1 MKATT
6 MHLTR
11 RRYLVALSA
20 TALPTLGHAQAEPAA
35 LQRPLA
41 AKSVCLD
48 LTRAGERLV
57 AVGERGHVLLSDDQ
71 GKTWRQAKKVPTR
84 TTLTAVHATDARTLW
99 AVGHGGA
106 ILRSGD
112 AGESWTRVHGKIDG
126 TDTLL
131 AVRVEPD
138 GHGLAVGGFGFAL
151 RTQDGGVKWER
162 AELLPGEVGERHL
175 NRIFVSARSTWL
187 IAAENGAVLRSED
200 RGAHWQLVATPYQ
213 GSLWSGQA
221 LADGVLLACGMRGNL
236 VRSSDDGRTWKH
248 QAIPEAGSLTAIALR
263 GDQRPVVVGVD
274 GILLSGNLAGDQF
287 AFKRLNDRANLTG
300 ALVLS
305 SGDLLATST
314 AGLRVIQLP
323 A

>member
-1 MKATT
+1 
-6 MHLTR
+6 MHLSR
-11 RRYLVALSA
+11 RQCLLAFGA
-20 TALPTLGHAQAEPAA
+20 TALPTLSHAQVEPVA

-57 AVGERGHVLLSDDQ
+57 VVGERGHVLLSDDQ
-71 GKTWRQAKKVPTR
+71 GKSWRQAKAVPTR

-99 AVGHGGA
+99 AVGHGGT

-112 AGESWTRVHGKIDG
+112 AAETWTRVHGKTDG

-162 AELLPGEVGERHL
+162 AELLPGEAGERHL
-175 NRIFVSARSTWL
+175 NRIFVSVRSTWL

-200 RGAHWQLVATPYQ
+200 RGSHWQLVATPYQ

-236 VRSSDDGRTWKH
+236 VRSTDDGRSWKH

-263 GDQRPVVVGVD
+263 ADQRPVVVGVD
-274 GILLSGNLAGDQF
+274 GSMLSGNLAGDQF
-287 AFKRLNDRANLTG
+287 AFKRLDDRATLTS
-300 ALVLS
+300 ALVLA
-305 SGDLLATST
+305 SGELLVTST
-314 AGLRVIQLP
+314 TGVRTLP
-323 A
+323 LTA

>member
-1 MKATT
+1 MKDST

-11 RRYLVALSA
+11 RRCLVALGA
-20 TALPTLGHAQAEPAA
+20 TALPTLGQAQAEPPA

-41 AKSVCLD
+41 ARSACLD

-71 GKTWRQAKKVPTR
+71 GKTWRQAKAVPTR

-99 AVGHGGA
+99 AVGHGGT

-112 AGESWTRVHGKIDG
+112 AGDTWTRVQGRIDG

-151 RTQDGGVKWER
+151 RTQDGGAKWER
-162 AELLPGEVGERHL
+162 AELLPGEAGERHL

-200 RGAHWQLVATPYQ
+200 RGAHWQLVATPYK

-221 LADGVLLACGMRGNL
+221 LADGVMLACGMRGNL
-236 VRSSDDGRTWKH
+236 VRSSDDGRSWKH
-248 QAIPEAGSLTAIALR
+248 QAIPGAGSLTAIALR
-263 GDQRPVVVGVD
+263 ADQRPVVVGVD
-274 GILLSGNLAGDQF
+274 GSLLSGNLAGDQF
-287 AFKRLNDRANLTG
+287 TFKRLDDRTTLTG

-305 SGDLLATST
+305 SGELLVAGT
-314 AGLRVIQLP
+314 AGLRTLPLP